1 LPAQTVERLTASLVD
16 GNVTSN
22 TRDGLQAFAA
32 AHPDDHAGLL
42 FMALATPEYQL
53 N

>member
-1 LPAQTVERLTASLVD
+1 LPARTVDQLTATLLD
-16 GNVTSN
+16 GNVTST
-22 TRDGLQAFAA
+22 TRDGLHAFAT

-42 FMALATPEYQL
+42 FMALATPEFQL